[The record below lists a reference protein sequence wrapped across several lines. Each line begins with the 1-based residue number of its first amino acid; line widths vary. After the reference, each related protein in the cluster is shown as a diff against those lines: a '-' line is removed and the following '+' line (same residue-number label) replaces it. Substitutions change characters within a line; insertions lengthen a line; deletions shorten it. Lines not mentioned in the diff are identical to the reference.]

1 MSSGSSC
8 RTREERSR
16 RSGGTK
22 VGFHH
27 GYGSFESLIDR
38 DCIAIV
44 YARAPPSFLARYFD
58 VRPAGSYSHLD
69 LTSPVHNL
77 GLPTQSTFSLGLP
90 NDMPLVSRTPSPYR
104 TANDESPT
112 PSSSPPTGSLLRL
125 TTSISPS
132 LFSNQLEYLYTGRG
146 IGAAFEFLFDSIE
159 GDESAGEANVE
170 AARVDKLRKD
180 LVFMWRSRL
189 YSDVRIQL
197 TGAFSSSIDSEEAT
211 AVFSSHRFILASR
224 SPYFHTLFLS
234 NFATPQTLNASSP
247 ITITLPSPPFTPASL
262 HFTLGYIYTGTLY
275 FSHRTFDLTTAL
287 HIYRSASYLSLIALQ
302 AELEARVVEE
312 MLHGLFHA
320 YLPFEEYEKI
330 TGGRWGVGGCKC
342 KSCTRRVPRVL
353 EFAISDDV
361 KNVILDRGARRA
373 LVGMFGEGWVS
384 PEFAGLPAK
393 SRGTALKGV
402 QTRTTPQNLIPLL
415 FAAEAALIKLES
427 PGCNDQPWTEL
438 VRDLILQERK
448 KIDDVLC
455 SRCEEIFEQEEWLA
469 ILERDGSQFED
480 GRKVAWTMDSLLRGL
495 ADSNA
500 GIVYQVSVSFS
511 TRISGC

>member
-1 MSSGSSC
+1 M
-8 RTREERSR
+8 
-16 RSGGTK
+16 
-22 VGFHH
+22 
-27 GYGSFESLIDR
+27 IDHR
-38 DCIAIV
+38 IAIV

-58 VRPAGSYSHLD
+58 VRPGGSYSHLD
-69 LTSPVHNL
+69 LSSPL
-77 GLPTQSTFSLGLP
+77 GLPTQSTLSLGLP
-90 NDMPLVSRTPSPYR
+90 NDGPSVSRTPSPYR
-104 TANDESPT
+104 NAEDDFPA
-112 PSSSPPTGSLLRL
+112 SSSNAPAGPLLRL

-146 IGAAFEFLFDSIE
+146 IGAAFEFLFDSVDQ
-159 GDESAGEANVE
+159 DESTGEANVE

-189 YSDVRIQL
+189 YSDLRIQL
-197 TGAFSSSIDSEEAT
+197 TGAFSSSVDSEEAT

-224 SPYFHTLFLS
+224 SPYFHTQFLS
-234 NFATPQTLNASSP
+234 SFAPPSSSNASSP

-287 HIYRSASYLSLIALQ
+287 HIYRSASYLLLDSLRV
-302 AELEARVVEE
+302 EVEARVVEE

-342 KSCTRRVPRVL
+342 KSCVRRIPRVL
-353 EFAISDDV
+353 EFATAEDV

-384 PEFAGLPAK
+384 PEFAGLPSK
-393 SRGTALKGV
+393 SQGTALKGV

-415 FAAEAALIKLES
+415 FAAEGALAKLET

-438 VRDLILQERK
+438 VHDLIIQARK
-448 KIDDVLC
+448 KIDEVLC

-469 ILERDGSQFED
+469 ILERDGSQFDD
-480 GRKVAWTMDSLLRGL
+480 GRKVAWTMDSLIRGL

-500 GIVYQVSVSFS
+500 GTVYQVGILVSQNVLFLIDKLGLGQLGS
-511 TRISGC
+511 TLR